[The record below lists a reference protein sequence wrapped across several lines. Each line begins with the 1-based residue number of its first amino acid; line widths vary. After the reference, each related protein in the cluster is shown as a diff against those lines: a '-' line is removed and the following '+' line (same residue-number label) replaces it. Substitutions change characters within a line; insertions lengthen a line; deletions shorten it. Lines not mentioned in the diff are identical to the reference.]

1 MATKS
6 TEKKTSLEPSEV
18 FCAVGL
24 LIPTSQMRALVKDQT
39 GTELLRWASTDGL
52 AIAKKGIKVVFGG
65 GNVGLMKIIS
75 DTALDNGVEVLGISL
90 KSLHA
95 LELANPRLNEIVVT
109 DTLLD
114 RKDEFMSRSD
124 AFIVLPGGVGSLDE
138 LAEIMASN
146 QLGII
151 NKPVGILNTEG
162 YYDHLLKWF
171 DKAVEEGFIS
181 SANLKEL
188 LVSDNPEELVD
199 LVVNHERP
207 SDDNWTKRLGL

>member
-1 MATKS
+1 MKNISIFCGAHEGNNPKYV
-6 TEKKTSLEPSEV
+6 EEAKKVAES
-18 FCAVGL
+18 
-24 LIPTSQMRALVKDQT
+24 
-39 GTELLRWASTDGL
+39 
-52 AIAKKGIKVVFGG
+52 IAKKGINVVFGG

-95 LELANPRLNEIVVT
+95 LELANPRLKEIVVA

-162 YYDHLLKWF
+162 YYDYLLSWF
-171 DKAVEEGFIS
+171 NKAVDEGFIS
-181 SANLKEL
+181 PANLKEL
-188 LVSDNPEELVD
+188 IVSDSPQELVEM
-199 LVVNHERP
+199 VVNHTRP
-207 SDDNWTKRLGL
+207 SDDDWTNRLGL

>member
-1 MATKS
+1 MKNISIFCGAHEGKNPEYAKAAKS
-6 TEKKTSLEPSEV
+6 IAES
-18 FCAVGL
+18 
-24 LIPTSQMRALVKDQT
+24 
-39 GTELLRWASTDGL
+39 
-52 AIAKKGIKVVFGG
+52 IAKKGINIVFGG

-95 LELANPRLNEIVVT
+95 LELVNPRVDEIVVA

-114 RKDEFMSRSD
+114 RKDEFTSRSD

-151 NKPVGILNTEG
+151 NIPVGILNTEG
-162 YYDHLLKWF
+162 YYDHLLNWF
-171 DKAVEEGFIS
+171 DKAVDEGFIS
-181 SANLKEL
+181 SKNLDEL
-188 LVSDNPEELVD
+188 LVADSPEELID
-199 LVVNHERP
+199 MITNYQKP
-207 SDDNWTKRLGL
+207 SDENWTERLGL

>member
-1 MATKS
+1 MKS
-6 TEKKTSLEPSEV
+6 ISIFCGAHEGNNPKYAQSAKIVSE
-18 FCAVGL
+18 
-24 LIPTSQMRALVKDQT
+24 T
-39 GTELLRWASTDGL
+39 
-52 AIAKKGIKVVFGG
+52 IAKKGIKVVFGG

-95 LELANPRLNEIVVT
+95 LELANPRLSEIVVT
-109 DTLLD
+109 ETLLD

-124 AFIVLPGGVGSLDE
+124 AFVVLPGGVGSLDE

-188 LVSDNPEELVD
+188 LVSEDPQELVE
-199 LVVNHERP
+199 LIVNHKRP
-207 SDDNWTKRLGL
+207 SDDNWTERLGL

>member
-1 MATKS
+1 MKNISILCGAHEGNNPKYG
-6 TEKKTSLEPSEV
+6 EEAKKVAES
-18 FCAVGL
+18 
-24 LIPTSQMRALVKDQT
+24 
-39 GTELLRWASTDGL
+39 
-52 AIAKKGIKVVFGG
+52 IAKKGINVVFGG

-95 LELANPRLNEIVVT
+95 LELANPRLKEIVVA

-162 YYDHLLKWF
+162 YYDHLLSWF
-171 DKAVEEGFIS
+171 NKAVDEGFIS
-181 SANLKEL
+181 PANLKEL
-188 LVSDNPEELVD
+188 LVSDSPQELVEM
-199 LVVNHERP
+199 VVNHIRP
-207 SDDNWTKRLGL
+207 SDDDWTNRLGL

>member
-1 MATKS
+1 MKNISIFCGAHEGKNPKYAQS
-6 TEKKTSLEPSEV
+6 AKIISE
-18 FCAVGL
+18 
-24 LIPTSQMRALVKDQT
+24 
-39 GTELLRWASTDGL
+39 
-52 AIAKKGIKVVFGG
+52 AIAKKGINVVFGG

-95 LELANPRLNEIVVT
+95 LELANPRLNEIIVT

-138 LAEIMASN
+138 LAEIMATN

>member
-1 MATKS
+1 MKNIS
-6 TEKKTSLEPSEV
+6 I
-18 FCAVGL
+18 FCGAHKGKNPEYAKAAES
-24 LIPTSQMRALVKDQT
+24 IAK
-39 GTELLRWASTDGL
+39 
-52 AIAKKGIKVVFGG
+52 AIAKKGINIVFGG

-95 LELANPRLNEIVVT
+95 LELVNPRVDEIVVS

-114 RKDEFMSRSD
+114 RKDEFISRSD

-162 YYDHLLKWF
+162 YYDHLLNWF
-171 DKAVEEGFIS
+171 NKAVDEGFIS
-181 SANLKEL
+181 SKNLDQL
-188 LVSDNPEELVD
+188 LVADSPDELID
-199 LVVNHERP
+199 MITNHQKP
-207 SDDNWTKRLGL
+207 SDENWTERLGL

>member
-1 MATKS
+1 MKNIS
-6 TEKKTSLEPSEV
+6 I
-18 FCAVGL
+18 FCGAHEGKN
-24 LIPTSQMRALVKDQT
+24 PKYAEDAKLVA
-39 GTELLRWASTDGL
+39 ENL
-52 AIAKKGIKVVFGG
+52 AKKGINVVFGG

-95 LELANPRLNEIVVT
+95 LELANPRLKDIVVT
-109 DTLLD
+109 ETLLD

-151 NKPVGILNTEG
+151 NKPLGILNTEG
-162 YYDHLLKWF
+162 YYDYLLKWF
-171 DKAVEEGFIS
+171 EKAVEEGFIS
-181 SANLKEL
+181 SSNLKEL
-188 LVSDNPEELVD
+188 LVSDSPAELVEM
-199 LVVNHERP
+199 VVNHKRP
-207 SDDNWTKRLGL
+207 SDDDWTNRLGL

>member
-1 MATKS
+1 MNNIS
-6 TEKKTSLEPSEV
+6 I
-18 FCAVGL
+18 FCGAHEGKN
-24 LIPTSQMRALVKDQT
+24 PEYAKAAKLVA
-39 GTELLRWASTDGL
+39 EY
-52 AIAKKGIKVVFGG
+52 IAKKGINVVFGG

-75 DTALDNGVEVLGISL
+75 DTALDNGVKVLGISL

-95 LELANPRLNEIVVT
+95 LELANPRLNEIVVSE
-109 DTLLD
+109 TLLD
-114 RKDEFMSRSD
+114 RKDKFMSRSD

-162 YYDHLLKWF
+162 YYDDLLKWF
-171 DKAVEEGFIS
+171 SKAVDEGFIS
-181 SANLKEL
+181 SENLKEL
-188 LVSDNPEELVD
+188 LVSDSPEELVEIITS
-199 LVVNHERP
+199 HQRP

>member
-1 MATKS
+1 MKNISIFCGAHEGKNPKFAQS
-6 TEKKTSLEPSEV
+6 AKIISE
-18 FCAVGL
+18 
-24 LIPTSQMRALVKDQT
+24 
-39 GTELLRWASTDGL
+39 
-52 AIAKKGIKVVFGG
+52 AIAKKGINVVFGG

>member
-1 MATKS
+1 MKNISIFCGAHEGKNPEYVNAAKS
-6 TEKKTSLEPSEV
+6 V
-18 FCAVGL
+18 A
-24 LIPTSQMRALVKDQT
+24 
-39 GTELLRWASTDGL
+39 EL
-52 AIAKKGIKVVFGG
+52 IAKKGINVVFGG

-90 KSLHA
+90 ESLHA
-95 LELANPRLNEIVVT
+95 LELANPRLDEIVVSK
-109 DTLLD
+109 TLLD

-151 NKPVGILNTEG
+151 NKPVGILNTDG
-162 YYDHLLKWF
+162 YYDYLIKWF
-171 DKAVEEGFIS
+171 NKAVDEGFIS
-181 SANLKEL
+181 SENLKEL
-188 LVSDNPEELVD
+188 LISDYPDELVEM
-199 LVVNHERP
+199 VVNHQKP

>member
-1 MATKS
+1 MKNISIFCGAHEGKNPKYAQS
-6 TEKKTSLEPSEV
+6 AKIISE
-18 FCAVGL
+18 
-24 LIPTSQMRALVKDQT
+24 
-39 GTELLRWASTDGL
+39 
-52 AIAKKGIKVVFGG
+52 AIAKRGINVVFGG

-188 LVSDNPEELVD
+188 LVSDNPEKLVD

>member
-1 MATKS
+1 MKNISIFCGAHEGNNPKYG
-6 TEKKTSLEPSEV
+6 EEAKKVAES
-18 FCAVGL
+18 
-24 LIPTSQMRALVKDQT
+24 
-39 GTELLRWASTDGL
+39 
-52 AIAKKGIKVVFGG
+52 IAKQGINVVFGG

-95 LELANPRLNEIVVT
+95 LELANPRLKEIVVA

-162 YYDHLLKWF
+162 YYDHLLSWF
-171 DKAVEEGFIS
+171 NKAVDEGFIS
-181 SANLKEL
+181 PANLKEL
-188 LVSDNPEELVD
+188 LVSGSPQELVEM
-199 LVVNHERP
+199 VVNNTRP
-207 SDDNWTKRLGL
+207 SDDDWTNRLGL

>member
-1 MATKS
+1 MKNISIFCGAHEGKNPEYAKAAKS
-6 TEKKTSLEPSEV
+6 V
-18 FCAVGL
+18 A
-24 LIPTSQMRALVKDQT
+24 
-39 GTELLRWASTDGL
+39 EL
-52 AIAKKGIKVVFGG
+52 IAKKGINVVFGG
-65 GNVGLMKIIS
+65 GNVGLMKVIS

-95 LELANPRLNEIVVT
+95 LELANPRLNNIVVSE
-109 DTLLD
+109 TLLN

-162 YYDHLLKWF
+162 YYDHLLEWF
-171 DKAVEEGFIS
+171 NKAVNEGFIS
-181 SANLKEL
+181 SENLKEL
-188 LVSDNPEELVD
+188 LVSDSPEELVE
-199 LVVNHERP
+199 LITTHKKP
-207 SDDNWTKRLGL
+207 SDDSWTERLGL

>member
-1 MATKS
+1 MKNISIFCGAHEGKNPKYAQS
-6 TEKKTSLEPSEV
+6 AKNISE
-18 FCAVGL
+18 
-24 LIPTSQMRALVKDQT
+24 
-39 GTELLRWASTDGL
+39 
-52 AIAKKGIKVVFGG
+52 AIAKKGINVVFGG

-75 DTALDNGVEVLGISL
+75 DTALDNGVDVLGISL